1 MAQYRFNFGAE
12 KTFIDNV
19 SSNAI
24 ELINSEGTIK
34 IDNLT
39 ITGNLT
45 VDGTT
50 TTINSTTLQV
60 DDKNI
65 ELGTVATPSDTTAD
79 GGGITLKGA
88 TDKTILWT
96 NSTDAWHFN
105 QGINVTS
112 GNVGIGTTAPDRKLD
127 IVAGDNT
134 TPQIK
139 LRAVGTNTQAEIHAD
154 ANTGY
159 FRILTGDGNGSQ
171 TPKLVIGRTNGNVGI
186 GTASPTQGILVLEAS
201 SGNVILRI

>member
-50 TTINSTTLQV
+50 TTINSTTL
-60 DDKNI
+60 
-65 ELGTVATPSDTTAD
+65 
-79 GGGITLKGA
+79 
-88 TDKTILWT
+88 
-96 NSTDAWHFN
+96 
-105 QGINVTS
+105 
-112 GNVGIGTTAPDRKLD
+112 
-127 IVAGDNT
+127 
-134 TPQIK
+134 
-139 LRAVGTNTQAEIHAD
+139 
-154 ANTGY
+154 
-159 FRILTGDGNGSQ
+159 
-171 TPKLVIGRTNGNVGI
+171 
-186 GTASPTQGILVLEAS
+186 
-201 SGNVILRI
+201 